1 MATYPRDRVAD
12 VVIDGGTPYEARL
25 QDDRPPRRSCPV
37 HHRPAALQKLAT
49 WAVLVGCPRQ
59 RRTARSMSAMPG
71 REPLMSKPVQHAAIA
86 RSHRSGLLC
95 AFCPSALAHPF
106 TANIRRSEPISP
118 VRDIHLTGLDWMG
131 GRALDAAGR
140 PALPPVHRG
149 VPVLVRDGRGLPG

>member
-25 QDDRPPRRSCPV
+25 QDDRPPRRSCLV

-71 REPLMSKPVQHAAIA
+71 RGPPMSKPVQHAAIA

-95 AFCPSALAHPF
+95 AFCPAHLLTHLQQIFGVRSPLARL
-106 TANIRRSEPISP
+106 TTMWSITS
-118 VRDIHLTGLDWMG
+118 RD
-131 GRALDAAGR
+131 
-140 PALPPVHRG
+140 
-149 VPVLVRDGRGLPG
+149 